1 MGSRQNDFS
10 EHSEARKQFDD
21 EESGDLE
28 QASDEDKSRGRSEGL
43 DTLKSYLR
51 EIRRSTLLI
60 KMLSWSPVGFE
71 TTTLSFVEPR

>member
-10 EHSEARKQFDD
+10 ENSEARRDFSGRED

-28 QASDEDKSRGRSEGL
+28 QSSDEDKSRGRSEGL

-51 EIRRSTLLI
+51 EIRRSTLLTF
-60 KMLSWSPVGFE
+60 KVP
-71 TTTLSFVEPR
+71 